1 MFPEDTTNLGKN
13 FLNQY
18 VEKENFPFPEENII
32 KTRNDR
38 WPTNWERLTQG
49 KPDMTII
56 SKERRSNY
64 V

>member
-18 VEKENFPFPEENII
+18 VGKENFPFPEENII